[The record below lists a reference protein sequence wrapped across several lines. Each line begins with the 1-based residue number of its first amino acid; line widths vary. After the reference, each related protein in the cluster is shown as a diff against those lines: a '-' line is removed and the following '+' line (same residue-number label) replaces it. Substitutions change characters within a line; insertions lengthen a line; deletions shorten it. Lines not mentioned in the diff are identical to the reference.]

1 MIDENV
7 LKNMISES
15 NDNEYILKLYNIY
28 NITSRVVDYD
38 FDNGKKILNKYEDD
52 IYTIDGKLLTNQERL
67 SLELK
72 KIIRVNMNNTNLK
85 SKEIVD
91 RKIQNLLE
99 IMDEVFDKNIDDNFI
114 LEIVKEKLDFA
125 KDEAIFFFF
134 LKISIIEAEL
144 NIPINFFYAASIAF
158 IDIYKKYLKDY
169 KKIN

>member
-15 NDNEYILKLYNIY
+15 NDNEYILELYNIY

-125 KDEAIFFFF
+125 KDEAIFNMKR
-134 LKISIIEAEL
+134 KISIIEAEL